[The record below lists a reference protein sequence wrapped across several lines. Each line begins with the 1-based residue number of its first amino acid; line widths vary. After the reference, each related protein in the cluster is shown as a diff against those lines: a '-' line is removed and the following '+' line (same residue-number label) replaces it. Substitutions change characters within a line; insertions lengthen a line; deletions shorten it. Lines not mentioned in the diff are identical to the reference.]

1 MDHSL
6 FRIVIEQKYSSIL
19 VNECVFVVRVKARL
33 MSVFVVRVKARL
45 MSVFVVRVK
54 APLMSVFVK

>member
-33 MSVFVVRVKARL
+33 MSVFVVRVKA
-45 MSVFVVRVK
+45 
-54 APLMSVFVK
+54 PLMSVFVK